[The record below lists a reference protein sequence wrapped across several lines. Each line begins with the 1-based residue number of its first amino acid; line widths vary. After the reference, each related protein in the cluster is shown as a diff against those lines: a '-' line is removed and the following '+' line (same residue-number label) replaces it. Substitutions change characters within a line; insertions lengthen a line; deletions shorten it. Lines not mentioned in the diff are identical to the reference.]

1 MNDKAKGYL
10 YGLLSSSSFGLI
22 PLFTLPLLMSG
33 MTTPTVLLYRFGLAM
48 VMVGIVLK
56 IQGVSYAVKRSHLKW
71 LLLLGALYFCTAYL
85 LQVGYK
91 YMTSGAATVLH
102 FMYPIFTALLM
113 FIFFR
118 QKLGYLGQ
126 IAIVMA
132 IVGVGMMSGL
142 NHASIDSYKGVLVVL
157 ISSLGYA
164 IYIIVVNKSN
174 VGELSPLL
182 LNFYVLSIAAA
193 IYAVQVALSGEF
205 RWPMNR
211 YEWGNALLLA
221 AIPTVLSNLFLVK
234 AIPII
239 GSTPTSIMGALEPLT
254 AVIVGVIAFGEPLTS
269 NSITGIVLVIGAVL
283 LLVLSKSRRKDYSS
297 QKSPN
302 ISSSSS
308 SSSSR
313 NSSTHQSPD

>member
-22 PLFTLPLLMSG
+22 PLFTLPLLANG

-48 VMVGIVLK
+48 VLVGIILK
-56 IQGVSYAVKRSHLKW
+56 VQGVNFGVKRSHLKW
-71 LLLLGALYFCTAYL
+71 LLLLGGLYFWTAYL
-85 LQVGYK
+85 LQLGYK

-113 FIFFR
+113 FIFFK

-126 IAIVMA
+126 LAIVMA
-132 IVGVGMMSGL
+132 VVGVGLMSGL
-142 NHASIDSYKGVLVVL
+142 NNASVDSYKGVIVVL
-157 ISSLGYA
+157 LSSFGYA

-182 LNFYVLSIAAA
+182 LNFYVLTIAAI
-193 IYAVQVALSGEF
+193 IYAIQVAFSGEF
-205 RWPMNR
+205 RLPENSF
-211 YEWGNALLLA
+211 EWGNAILLA
-221 AIPTVLSNLFLVK
+221 AIPTVLSNLYLVK

-239 GSTPTSIMGALEPLT
+239 GSTPTSVMGALEPLT

-269 NSITGIVLVIGAVL
+269 DSIVGIVMVIGAVL
-283 LLVLSKSRRKDYSS
+283 LLVLSQKKKKSS
-297 QKSPN
+297 
-302 ISSSSS
+302 
-308 SSSSR
+308 
-313 NSSTHQSPD
+313 